1 MLATEIKKFLNEYD
15 IRPNKLLG
23 QHFLVDQNILQKIIK
38 VAGIKNSDTV
48 LEIGPGTGTL
58 TFELAKHAGK
68 VITVEKDRALAEIL
82 KEEIE
87 HREVKNIEMIAG
99 DILKMPRESFARMVP
114 YWVVANI
121 PYYLTARLIRKLL
134 EEVPQPNDILF
145 TIQKEVAER
154 IVSKP
159 PHMNLL
165 ALAVQIYGMP
175 KILFKIPRN
184 AFSPSPKVDSALL
197 AIKNISKNNFSD
209 SGISESD
216 FFKMVRA
223 AFQTKRKMLLNS
235 LARQTSIDKPS
246 LEITLA
252 SLKIP
257 PSLRP
262 EALGLDQWIKLA
274 KIVLARKSP
283 GE

>member
-1 MLATEIKKFLNEYD
+1 MTDPDKKPLPPWGQHK
-15 IRPNKLLG
+15 PNKLLG
-23 QHFLVDQNILQKIIK
+23 QHFLIDKNILEKIIE
-38 VAGIKNSDTV
+38 AASIKNTDTV

-58 TFELAKHAGK
+58 TFELAKYAGK
-68 VITVEKDRALAEIL
+68 VIAVEKDLALAEIL
-82 KEEIE
+82 KKEILC
-87 HREVKNIEMIAG
+87 RGINNVEVTAG

-175 KILFKIPRN
+175 KILFTIPKN
-184 AFSPSPKVDSALL
+184 AFWPAPEVDAALI
-197 AIKNISKNNFSD
+197 AINDISKKNFLD
-209 SGISESD
+209 GGVLESD
-216 FFKMVRA
+216 FFKIVRT
-223 AFQTKRKMLLNS
+223 AFQTKRKILLNS
-235 LARQTSIDKPS
+235 LARQTSINKPS
-246 LEITLA
+246 LEIILA
-252 SLKIP
+252 SLGIAP
-257 PSLRP
+257 LARP
-262 EALGLDQWIKLA
+262 EELSVRQWI
-274 KIVLARKSP
+274 
-283 GE
+283 

>member
-38 VAGIKNSDTV
+38 VAGIKNTDTV

-87 HREVKNIEMIAG
+87 HREVKNIEMIAS

-114 YWVVANI
+114 YRVVANI

-134 EEVPQPNDILF
+134 GEVPQPNDILF
-145 TIQKEVAER
+145 TMQKEVAER

-159 PHMNLL
+159 PRMNLL
-165 ALAVQIYGMP
+165 ALAVQIYGTP

-184 AFSPSPKVDSALL
+184 AFWPAPEVDGALI
-197 AIKNISKNNFSD
+197 AINDISKKNFLD
-209 SGISESD
+209 GGVLESD
-216 FFKMVRA
+216 FFKIVRT
-223 AFQTKRKMLLNS
+223 AFQTKRKILLNS
-235 LARQTSIDKPS
+235 LARQTSINKPS
-246 LEITLA
+246 LEIILA
-252 SLKIP
+252 SLGIAP
-257 PSLRP
+257 LARP
-262 EALGLDQWIKLA
+262 EELSVRQWISL
-274 KIVLARKSP
+274 VARLGKNS
-283 GE
+283 

>member
-1 MLATEIKKFLNEYD
+1 MAAIEIKKMPTEYGV
-15 IRPNKLLG
+15 RPNKLLG
-23 QHFLVDQNILQKIIK
+23 QHFLIDQNILRKIIK
-38 VAGIKNSDTV
+38 VAEVKNTDTV

-68 VITVEKDRALAEIL
+68 VIAVEKDLALAEIL
-82 KEEIE
+82 KKEILC
-87 HREVKNIEMIAG
+87 RGINNVEVTAG
-99 DILKMPRESFARMVP
+99 DILKMPLEPFARMVP
-114 YWVVANI
+114 YRVVANI

-197 AIKNISKNNFSD
+197 AIENISKNIFSE
-209 SGISESD
+209 SGISEPD
-216 FFKMVRA
+216 FFRIARA
-223 AFQTKRKMLLNS
+223 AFQTKRKILLNS
-235 LARQTSIDKPS
+235 LARQTSIDKAS
-246 LEITLA
+246 LQITLA
-252 SLKIP
+252 SLGIA
-257 PSLRP
+257 LLARP
-262 EALGLDQWIKLA
+262 EELGVGQWISL
-274 KIVLARKSP
+274 VARLDKNR
-283 GE
+283 

>member
-38 VAGIKNSDTV
+38 VAGIKNTDTV

-87 HREVKNIEMIAG
+87 HREVKNIEMIAS

-114 YWVVANI
+114 YRVVANI

-134 EEVPQPNDILF
+134 GEVPQPNDILF
-145 TIQKEVAER
+145 TMQKEVAER

-159 PHMNLL
+159 PRMNLL
-165 ALAVQIYGMP
+165 ALAVQIYGTP

-184 AFSPSPKVDSALL
+184 AFWPAPEVDGTLI
-197 AIKNISKNNFSD
+197 AINDISKKNFLD
-209 SGISESD
+209 GGVLESD
-216 FFKMVRA
+216 FFKIVRT
-223 AFQTKRKMLLNS
+223 AFQTKRKILLNS
-235 LARQTSIDKPS
+235 LARQTSINKPS
-246 LEITLA
+246 LEIILA
-252 SLKIP
+252 SLGIAP
-257 PSLRP
+257 LARP
-262 EALGLDQWIKLA
+262 EELSVRQWISL
-274 KIVLARKSP
+274 VARLGKNS
-283 GE
+283 